1 MQPDRNVDAWFR
13 NDPSWSIHCFEHTAN
28 EQYSNYT
35 RHSKRAHSNPWNAN
49 GESSALLVECFPFL
63 PLRRTR
69 KTNQFIFV
77 FSKQISRVY
86 SPKSTAH
93 TVSSRIIIHLPKN
106 TRQNLP
112 RILMPDSMSLQG
124 LFVRHAGTL
133 NGFGWPCTGRT
144 PCWVLVCLCLH
155 SACLQSKLNESIPS
169 NSMNWNGWITFIY
182 CSMCL
187 APMISRCEFIH
198 PSFHRGRRAKSK

>member
-93 TVSSRIIIHLPKN
+93 TVSSRIIIHFPK
-106 TRQNLP
+106 TQ
-112 RILMPDSMSLQG
+112 DKTSLG
-124 LFVRHAGTL
+124 SWCPNPCHFKAYLFAMLEPWMDLAGLALGERLVESLFV
-133 NGFGWPCTGRT
+133 C
-144 PCWVLVCLCLH
+144 VCILP
-155 SACLQSKLNESIPS
+155 ACNQSW
-169 NSMNWNGWITFIY
+169 MNPFRATRWIE
-182 CSMCL
+182 MV
-187 APMISRCEFIH
+187 E
-198 PSFHRGRRAKSK
+198 